1 MSNRI
6 VKLLGAI
13 ATGVCLFAGA
23 ASHEAQAEDKAL
35 INLSAGMF
43 DWESSRTQ
51 EFEGRIEYR
60 SGYGLFE
67 SDGAFRGFKPLVGLM
82 ATTGGSVFGYAGL
95 AAPFAFDDGRWEI
108 VPSGGIGAYSKG
120 NGLDLGGTFEF
131 HLGIGASYAV
141 TGDSRLGLAI
151 YHISNA
157 GTHRKNPGVNT
168 VAVTWSFAF
177 DGP

>member
-1 MSNRI
+1 MKR
-6 VKLLGAI
+6 LACLLTLGA
-13 ATGVCLFAGA
+13 ALLSGSAFAKDA
-23 ASHEAQAEDKAL
+23 AL

-51 EFEGRIEYR
+51 EFEGRVEYR
-60 SGYGLFE
+60 FANGFFGTE
-67 SDGAFRGFKPLVGLM
+67 GAFRGFKPLVGLM

-95 AAPFAFDDGRWEI
+95 AAPISFDDGRWEI

-120 NGLDLGGTFEF
+120 DGLDLGGTFEF

-141 TGDSRLGLAI
+141 TGDSRLGVAL

-157 GTHRKNPGVNT
+157 ATHRKNPGVNT

-177 DGP
+177 NGP

>member
-1 MSNRI
+1 MG
-6 VKLLGAI
+6 LL
-13 ATGVCLFAGA
+13 
-23 ASHEAQAEDKAL
+23 
-35 INLSAGMF
+35 AGMVLGSMEGV
-43 DWESSRTQ
+43 WAQCAGGESFLEVEVVTDAW
-51 EFEGRIEYR
+51 
-60 SGYGLFE
+60 GYE
-67 SDGAFRGFKPLVGLM
+67 A
-82 ATTGGSVFGYAGL
+82 Y
-95 AAPFAFDDGRWEI
+95 WEI